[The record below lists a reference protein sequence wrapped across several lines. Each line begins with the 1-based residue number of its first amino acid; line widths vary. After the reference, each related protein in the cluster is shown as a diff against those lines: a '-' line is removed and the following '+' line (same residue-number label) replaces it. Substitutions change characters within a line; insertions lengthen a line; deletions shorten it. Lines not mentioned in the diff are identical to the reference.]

1 MTSILMNQSAMSA
14 LSSLS
19 ATQRSLQTAQGQVS
33 SGLRVSG
40 ASDNAAYWS
49 ISTAMKSQVA
59 ALSAVNDGLALTKS
73 IADVTASALQGVIGI
88 VQSIE
93 KDVVSAQ
100 QPGVDVNAVQQSIIG
115 LQNQIKSIVESASFN
130 GVNWLVDDKPY
141 QITENFVS
149 NYTNSS
155 SKADYDNLNSL
166 DVAPY
171 AETDNYDQ
179 NLQENIQVTSP
190 SGTVSTF
197 SENSDTSYIFSKASG
212 SSVSNAANVAYSDT
226 PVSNIAAYTPP
237 VDHIPE
243 SYSGSG
249 LELSDRDDFTIL
261 DPSTVTTS
269 TWNYSETDAGS
280 NPITFQYKGKQ
291 LFFSTPSVTAFITQA
306 VQSSSLSSILGL
318 DITAPQSAPGAN
330 ADTVESTLSS
340 LTSIATKVGALQ
352 TRVSTQQAFNS
363 ALSDAITAGVGSLV
377 DADMNIASTRLQAL
391 QTQQQ
396 LGIQSLSIA
405 NQNSQLIK
413 KLFG

>member
-1 MTSILMNQSAMSA
+1 MTQRYPAVVVTARSTVISSHWSDQDHATQCPSEYDPVNRRIARNCHHSLSLTIFFTPNVHDINQAREIDMTSILTNQSAMSA

-190 SGTVSTF
+190 TGTVSTF

-212 SSVSNAANVAYSDT
+212 SSVSNAANVAFFRY
-226 PVSNIAAYTPP
+226 PGEQYRRLHP
-237 VDHIPE
+237 
-243 SYSGSG
+243 SG
-249 LELSDRDDFTIL
+249 
-261 DPSTVTTS
+261 
-269 TWNYSETDAGS
+269 
-280 NPITFQYKGKQ
+280 
-291 LFFSTPSVTAFITQA
+291 
-306 VQSSSLSSILGL
+306 
-318 DITAPQSAPGAN
+318 
-330 ADTVESTLSS
+330 
-340 LTSIATKVGALQ
+340 
-352 TRVSTQQAFNS
+352 
-363 ALSDAITAGVGSLV
+363 
-377 DADMNIASTRLQAL
+377 
-391 QTQQQ
+391 
-396 LGIQSLSIA
+396 
-405 NQNSQLIK
+405 
-413 KLFG
+413 